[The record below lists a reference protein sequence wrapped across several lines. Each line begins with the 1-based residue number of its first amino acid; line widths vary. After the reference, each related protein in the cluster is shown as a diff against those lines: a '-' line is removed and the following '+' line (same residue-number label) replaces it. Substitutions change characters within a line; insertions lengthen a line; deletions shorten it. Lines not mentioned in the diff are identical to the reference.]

1 MTTMNSEVYDALK
14 AINVPEDKARN
25 AAIALSADKTDVR
38 FAHIEGELAL
48 IRWMQVFTLGAA
60 MAIIWKTFI

>member
-14 AINVPEDKARN
+14 SINVPEDKARN

-38 FAHIEGELAL
+38 FARIEGELAL
-48 IRWMQVFTLGAA
+48 IKWMQVFTLGAA
-60 MAIIWKTFI
+60 MTIVYKIFA